1 MGLQDW
7 QMVVGIETHVQLA
20 TRAKMFSSSPAAWCE
35 QPNRQANELDFGMPG
50 TLPVANAAAVAMAV
64 RFGLAVGARI
74 APVSE
79 FARKHYFYPD
89 LPKGYQIS
97 QFEHPI
103 VSGGRITVRDGEEEF
118 EVRLVRAHLEE
129 DAGKLVHDMRPGKSL
144 ADYNR
149 AGLPLLEIVSE
160 PDLRSARQAAAYGR
174 TLHRLVRWLEICDG
188 NMQEGSMRFD
198 VNVSLRRSQDEELGT
213 RCEIKNLNSFRFVEQ
228 AIENEAARQ
237 AQLLETGGKVE
248 QQTRL
253 FDTGSGQTRA
263 MRSKE
268 DAEDYRY
275 FPDPDL
281 LPLEIDE
288 GMIDR
293 IGSEMPELP
302 EACRRR
308 YIDQYGLSPYDA
320 GVLASERELAG
331 YFDEAARACG
341 NAKMAANW
349 ISGDLLAL
357 CNAAGANPAAAPVT
371 ASMLAGLLA
380 KISDGTVSGKMGK
393 EILARMWESGQSA
406 EQIIEREGMS
416 QISDDGR
423 LREVLGKVLAE
434 NPRQVQQ
441 YRAGKTKL
449 LGFFVGQAMKETGG
463 QANPQQLNKLARTM
477 LDEGGD

>member
-1 MGLQDW
+1 MARQDW
-7 QMVVGIETHVQLA
+7 QLVVGIETHVQLA
-20 TRAKMFSSSPAAWCE
+20 TRAKMFSSAPAAWCE
-35 QPNRQANELDFGMPG
+35 EPNRQANELDFGMPG
-50 TLPVANAAAVAMAV
+50 TLPVANEAAVEMAV
-64 RFGLAVGARI
+64 RFGLAIGAEI
-74 APVSE
+74 APLSE

-103 VSGGRITVRDGEEEF
+103 ISGGRIAVREGGEEF

-129 DAGKLVHDMRPGKSL
+129 DAGKLVHDMKPGKSL

-174 TLHRLVRWLEICDG
+174 ALHKLVRWLEICDG

-198 VNVSLRRSQDEELGT
+198 VNVSLRRNDTDPLGI

-228 AIENEAARQ
+228 AIENEADRQ
-237 AQLLETGGKVE
+237 ARILDEGGKIE

-253 FDTGSGQTRA
+253 FDTATGQTRA

-268 DAEDYRY
+268 EAEDYRY

-281 LPLEIDE
+281 LPLKVDDQ
-288 GMIDR
+288 MIER
-293 IGSEMPELP
+293 IRSEMPELP
-302 EACRRR
+302 QACRQR
-308 YIDQYGLSPYDA
+308 YIEQHGLSEYDA
-320 GVLASERELAG
+320 GVLAAERDLAA
-331 YFDEAARACG
+331 YFDETVQACG
-341 NAKMAANW
+341 DAKLAANW

-357 CNAAGANPAAAPVT
+357 CNAESLSPAQAPVS
-371 ASMLAGLLA
+371 AAKLAGLLA
-380 KISDGTVSGKMGK
+380 RIADKTVSGKMGK
-393 EILARMWESGQSA
+393 EILARMWKSGQEA
-406 EQIIEREGMS
+406 DEIISSEGLI
-416 QISDDGR
+416 QISDDGK
-423 LREVLGKVLAE
+423 LRQVLAKVMSE
-434 NPRQVQQ
+434 NPKQVQQ

-463 QANPQQLNKLARTM
+463 QANPQQLNKLASTL
-477 LDEGGD
+477 LDGKD